1 MKATW
6 DCHPTLR
13 MDKNTNLK
21 KKENFP
27 EATAGF
33 EHPHRDSNTSMKV
46 YIPNWHR
53 QSSLSMLVGGF
64 NHLEKY

>member
-1 MKATW
+1 LGLPSHIENGKKHASE
-6 DCHPTLR
+6 
-13 MDKNTNLK
+13 K